1 MHRLAVLAVLLR
13 TGCVTAQ
20 DTITGVD
27 AEPRR
32 RFLSFAG
39 YQSPVLLI

>member
-1 MHRLAVLAVLLR
+1 MHRLAVLAVLLL

-27 AEPRR
+27 TEPRR

-39 YQSPVLLI
+39 YQ